1 MRCLYVQSRALK
13 THHERNFIMKKALI
27 FVCVL
32 ATVFAMTACS
42 ARRVEWNGET
52 DYTHVMLSIDEAN
65 MYQYVGT
72 ADYVFV
78 GKVTRARTA
87 ITSDND
93 KSSYKIT
100 VTENLKGELVDKIV
114 CQKHGG
120 LLPDGTMVL
129 YATDSAQDTGLPR
142 TGDTYIFMA
151 YAQPDGSLLLSELY
165 GNVEYTEARLAEY
178 RGYVEHQQPDGRR
191 RFVSKYDAAENK

>member
-1 MRCLYVQSRALK
+1 
-13 THHERNFIMKKALI
+13 MKKALI

-32 ATVFAMTACS
+32 VTIFAMTACS
-42 ARRVEWNGET
+42 SRRVEWNGET

-78 GKVTRARTA
+78 GKVTQARTA
-87 ITSDND
+87 ITADND

-100 VTENLKGELVDKIV
+100 VTENLKGELVDKVV

-129 YATDSAQDTGLPR
+129 YATDSTQDTGLPR
-142 TGDTYIFMA
+142 TGGSYIFMA

-191 RFVSKYDAAENK
+191 RSVSKYDAAENK